1 MKPGAYSL
9 LVCYSVKHVYPLN
22 FLHPPSTPTSKQSS
36 RALSF
41 QERSQSSFLNSAQ
54 IKYLSPSL
62 PLPRASQAHQMILL
76 LTPFLRL
83 KTLPSFFFLFLTLC
97 PIDQQILSA
106 FSLKYVQDPNHF
118 FYHFPNHFFYHFNS
132 PHSGPSHCYLL
143 LRSVSQ
149 VSEGSL
155 CSLVPCPLQSF
166 PHSSQRNPDLCS
178 GASKALHPT
187 QAKVKVLYDLI
198 PLTSPQ
204 SFPPPLFLIPS
215 ASCIRAWALLFL

>member
-22 FLHPPSTPTSKQSS
+22 FLHPPSTPTSKQSG

-41 QERSQSSFLNSAQ
+41 QERSQSSLLNSAQ
-54 IKYLSPSL
+54 IKYLSLSL

-106 FSLKYVQDPNHF
+106 CSLKYIQDPNHF
-118 FYHFPNHFFYHFNS
+118 FYHFNS
-132 PHSGPSHCYLL
+132 HHSGPSHCFLL
-143 LRSVSQ
+143 PRSVLQ

-187 QAKVKVLYDLI
+187 QTKVKVLYDLI

-204 SFPPPLFLIPS
+204 SFPPPLLLIPS
-215 ASCIRAWALLFL
+215 TSCIRAWALLFL